1 MDPNSLSLLID
12 LIGSSKDLGGFQF
25 VYQALSIVIQFN
37 IIFFTY
43 ILNLQSWNW
52 LSGEEFNLA

>member
-43 ILNLQSWNW
+43 ILNLQS
-52 LSGEEFNLA
+52 